1 MTQEQLSKLAQEAQT
16 GNAEAFGQLYDATFD
31 TIFKFFLY
39 RVKNQEDAKDLTSQ
53 IYLEAWQHL
62 DRFDCDKSFQAW
74 ILGFAKFRLIDH
86 YRKVRP
92 SVSLEAVMETGDDT
106 DLGVQTAESLDN
118 EHLRAAVAQLPEPY
132 KTVLQLRYIQ
142 ELDYSEIAESMGKT
156 ENHLRVLVKRGL
168 DKLRKILDLALENE

>member
-1 MTQEQLSKLAQEAQT
+1 MTKEQQSQLARDAQA

-31 TIFKFFLY
+31 TIYKFFLF

-62 DRFDCDKSFQAW
+62 DRFDPEKSFQAW

-86 YRKVRP
+86 YRKMRP
-92 SVSLEAVMETGDDT
+92 SVSLEAVMEKGDGT
-106 DLGVQTAESLDN
+106 DLEVQTADSLDN
-118 EHLRAAVAQLPEPY
+118 EQLRAAVAQLSEPY
-132 KTVLQLRYIQ
+132 HTVLQLRYIQ
-142 ELDYSEIAESMGKT
+142 ELEYSEIADAMGKT

-168 DKLRKILDLALENE
+168 DRLRKLLEEEND

>member
-1 MTQEQLSKLAQEAQT
+1 MTHEQLSKLAKDAQS
-16 GNAEAFGQLYDATFD
+16 GNAEAFGELYDATFD
-31 TIFKFFLY
+31 TIYKFFLY

-92 SVSLEAVMETGDDT
+92 SVSLDAVMEKGDTT
-106 DLGVQTAESLDN
+106 DLEVQTAESLDN
-118 EHLRAAVAQLPEPY
+118 EQLRAAVAQLSEPY

-142 ELDYSEIAESMGKT
+142 ELDYSEIAQTMGKT

-168 DKLRKILDLALENE
+168 DRLRRILEQANE